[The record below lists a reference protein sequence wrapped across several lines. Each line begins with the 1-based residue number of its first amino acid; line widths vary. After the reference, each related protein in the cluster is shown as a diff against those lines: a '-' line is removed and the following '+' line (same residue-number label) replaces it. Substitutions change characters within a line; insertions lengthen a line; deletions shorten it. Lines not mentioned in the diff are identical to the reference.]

1 MPSLTK
7 RPLPAL
13 LPSPCWCCL
22 RCSGNILLSVAGGSD
37 ASFSSSSACLS
48 AKLCDAGLAERLLHP
63 ASVLELDGY
72 GVAAWKAP
80 ETLFRGH
87 ASRAADV
94 YGLAATAFSLWAA
107 DGRAPW
113 AGCGGSGTH
122 GLPTSAELFPRLYA
136 SRGGPRAHVLSCF
149 SDAEW
154 AGVPPPLQS
163 LLRRCAAY
171 DWGESDDGG
180 SGGGAD
186 EGGQMQQKE
195 AEGAGGGVSR
205 PSCGDIV
212 AELEGMLA
220 TLAV

>member
-1 MPSLTK
+1 M
-7 RPLPAL
+7 
-13 LPSPCWCCL
+13 
-22 RCSGNILLSVAGGSD
+22 AGGSGT
-37 ASFSSSSACLS
+37 ATSSSARLS

-63 ASVLELDGY
+63 FSVLELDGY

-122 GLPTSAELFPRLYA
+122 GLPTSAELFPRLHA

-154 AGVPPPLQS
+154 AGVPPPLQA
-163 LLRRCAAY
+163 LLSRCAAY
-171 DWGESDDGG
+171 DWGEPESDGGGG
-180 SGGGAD
+180 SGGAD
-186 EGGQMQQKE
+186 DGGPAQMQQKQE
-195 AEGAGGGVSR
+195 AAEGAWGGVTR

-220 TLAV
+220 TLAF